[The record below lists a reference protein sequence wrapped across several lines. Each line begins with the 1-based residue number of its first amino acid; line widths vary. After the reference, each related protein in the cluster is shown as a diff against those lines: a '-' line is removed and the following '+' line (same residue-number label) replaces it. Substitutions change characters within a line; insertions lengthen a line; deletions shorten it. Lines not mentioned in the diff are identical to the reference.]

1 MIFLEATRLQEL
13 EIESIRVRQETQ
25 QRAVVLRVKD
35 SNLFLPIFVGHFE
48 VEAIRLKLMDIEV
61 QRPMTHDLLDSI
73 IDNLGATVDKIIV
86 SELKEDTF
94 YAKIIV
100 NYDSRTFEIDARPSD
115 AIALA
120 VRSGASIF
128 AEESVLEKAGV
139 NIEEKDLDHATDADI
154 SMLEDEVV
162 NLSAFS
168 DFIDS
173 LDLEDLG
180 ESR

>member
-1 MIFLEATRLQEL
+1 MVCLEVFSVQEL

-73 IDNLGATVDKIIV
+73 IENLGASVDKIVV

-100 NYDSRTFEIDARPSD
+100 NCDGKISEIDARPSD

-120 VRSGASIF
+120 VRTGASIF

-139 NIEEKDLDHATDADI
+139 NIDEKDLIQSEEETV
-154 SMLEDEVV
+154 LEDEGV
-162 NLSAFS
+162 NLSVFS

>member
-1 MIFLEATRLQEL
+1 VIFLEATQVQEL

-61 QRPMTHDLLDSI
+61 QRPMTHDLLDSVI
-73 IDNLGATVDKIIV
+73 YNLGATVDKIIV

-139 NIEEKDLDHATDADI
+139 NIEEKDLEQTTDDDI
-154 SMLEDEVV
+154 SMLDDETG

-173 LDLEDLG
+173 LDLENLG

>member
-1 MIFLEATRLQEL
+1 VQEL

-73 IDNLGATVDKIIV
+73 IENLGASVDKIVV

-100 NYDSRTFEIDARPSD
+100 NCDGKISEIDARPSD

-120 VRSGASIF
+120 VRTGASIF

-139 NIEEKDLDHATDADI
+139 NIDEKDLIQSEEETV
-154 SMLEDEVV
+154 LEDEGA
-162 NLSAFS
+162 NLSVFS

>member
-1 MIFLEATRLQEL
+1 MQEL

-73 IDNLGATVDKIIV
+73 IDNLGATVDRIIV

-120 VRSGASIF
+120 VRSGDSIF

-139 NIEEKDLDHATDADI
+139 NIEEKDLDQATDADI

>member
-1 MIFLEATRLQEL
+1 MQEL

-73 IDNLGATVDKIIV
+73 IDNLGATVDRIIV

-100 NYDSRTFEIDARPSD
+100 SYDSRTFEIDARPSD

-139 NIEEKDLDHATDADI
+139 NIEEKDLDQATDADI

>member
-1 MIFLEATRLQEL
+1 
-13 EIESIRVRQETQ
+13 
-25 QRAVVLRVKD
+25 
-35 SNLFLPIFVGHFE
+35 
-48 VEAIRLKLMDIEV
+48 MDIEV

-139 NIEEKDLDHATDADI
+139 NIEEKDLDQTTDADI

>member
-1 MIFLEATRLQEL
+1 MVVLEL

-48 VEAIRLKLMDIEV
+48 VEALRLKLMDIEV
-61 QRPMTHDLLDSI
+61 QRPMTHDLLGSI
-73 IDNLGATVDKIIV
+73 IDNLGASVNRIIV
-86 SELKEDTF
+86 SELKQDTF

-100 NYDSRTFEIDARPSD
+100 DSDGKTFEIDARPSD

-120 VRSGASIF
+120 VRSGAPIF
-128 AEESVLEKAGV
+128 AEEAVLEKAGV
-139 NIEEKDLDHATDADI
+139 NIEDNDLDH
-154 SMLEDEVV
+154 SEDSGEGASAAAVPEDDLV

-168 DFIDS
+168 EFIDS

-180 ESR
+180 ESI

>member
-1 MIFLEATRLQEL
+1 MQEL

-61 QRPMTHDLLDSI
+61 QRPMTHDILDSI

-139 NIEEKDLDHATDADI
+139 NIEEKDLDQATDADI

>member
-1 MIFLEATRLQEL
+1 VQEL

-73 IDNLGATVDKIIV
+73 IYNLGATVDKIIV

-139 NIEEKDLDHATDADI
+139 NIEEKDLDQTTDDGI
-154 SMLEDEVV
+154 SILDDEAV
-162 NLSAFS
+162 NLSAFTE
-168 DFIDS
+168 FIDS
-173 LDLEDLG
+173 LDLENLG

>member
-1 MIFLEATRLQEL
+1 MQEL

-139 NIEEKDLDHATDADI
+139 NIEEKDLDQATDADI
-154 SMLEDEVV
+154 SMLEECH
-162 NLSAFS
+162 
-168 DFIDS
+168 
-173 LDLEDLG
+173 
-180 ESR
+180 

>member
-139 NIEEKDLDHATDADI
+139 NIEEKDLDQATDADI
-154 SMLEDEVV
+154 SMLDDETV

-168 DFIDS
+168 EFIDS
-173 LDLEDLG
+173 LDLENLG

>member
-1 MIFLEATRLQEL
+1 VQEL

-73 IDNLGATVDKIIV
+73 IYNLGATVDKIIV

-139 NIEEKDLDHATDADI
+139 NIEEKDLDQTTDDDI
-154 SMLEDEVV
+154 SILDDESV

-168 DFIDS
+168 EFIDS
-173 LDLEDLG
+173 LDLENLG

>member
-1 MIFLEATRLQEL
+1 MAVLEL

-61 QRPMTHDLLDSI
+61 QRPMTHDLLGSI
-73 IDNLGATVDKIIV
+73 IDNLGASVDRIIV
-86 SELKEDTF
+86 SELKQDTF

-100 NYDSRTFEIDARPSD
+100 DCDGKTFEIDARPSD

-120 VRSGASIF
+120 VRSGSPIF
-128 AEESVLEKAGV
+128 AEEAVLEKAGV
-139 NIEEKDLDHATDADI
+139 NIEDNDLDKSDDLIEEAD
-154 SMLEDEVV
+154 SLVPEDELV
-162 NLSAFS
+162 NLSIFVNT
-168 DFIDS
+168 F
-173 LDLEDLG
+173 LRFYFYNLKNY
-180 ESR
+180 

>member
-1 MIFLEATRLQEL
+1 MTVLEL

-61 QRPMTHDLLDSI
+61 QRPMTHDLLGSI
-73 IDNLGATVDKIIV
+73 IDNLGASVDRIIV
-86 SELKEDTF
+86 SELKQDTF

-100 NYDSRTFEIDARPSD
+100 DCNGNTFEIDARPSD

-120 VRSGASIF
+120 VRSGSPIF
-128 AEESVLEKAGV
+128 AEEAVLEKAGV
-139 NIEEKDLDHATDADI
+139 NIEDNDLDQ
-154 SMLEDEVV
+154 SEDSGEGTPAESSVPEDDLV

-180 ESR
+180 ESI

>member
-1 MIFLEATRLQEL
+1 VIFLEATQVQEL

-73 IDNLGATVDKIIV
+73 IYNLGATVDKIIV

-139 NIEEKDLDHATDADI
+139 NIEEKDLDQTTDDGI
-154 SMLEDEVV
+154 SILDDEAV
-162 NLSAFS
+162 NLSAFTE
-168 DFIDS
+168 FIDS
-173 LDLEDLG
+173 LDLENLG

>member
-1 MIFLEATRLQEL
+1 VQEL

-61 QRPMTHDLLDSI
+61 QRPMTHDLLDSVI
-73 IDNLGATVDKIIV
+73 YNLGATVDKIIV

-139 NIEEKDLDHATDADI
+139 NIEEKDLDQTTDDGI
-154 SMLEDEVV
+154 SILDDEAV
-162 NLSAFS
+162 NLSAFTE
-168 DFIDS
+168 FIDS
-173 LDLEDLG
+173 LDLENLG

>member
-1 MIFLEATRLQEL
+1 MLLEL

-25 QRAVVLRVKD
+25 QRALVLRVKD

-73 IDNLGATVDKIIV
+73 IDNLGAFVDRIIV
-86 SELKEDTF
+86 SELKQDTF

-100 NYDSRTFEIDARPSD
+100 NSDVETFEIDARPSD

-120 VRSGASIF
+120 VRTGSPIF
-128 AEESVLEKAGV
+128 AEEAVLEKAGV
-139 NIEEKDLDHATDADI
+139 NIEDDDLDHSEDSGEGASATVPKDDSI
-154 SMLEDEVV
+154 

-168 DFIDS
+168 EFIDS

-180 ESR
+180 ESI

>member
-1 MIFLEATRLQEL
+1 M
-13 EIESIRVRQETQ
+13 
-25 QRAVVLRVKD
+25 RVKD

-73 IDNLGATVDKIIV
+73 IENLGASVDKIVV

-100 NYDSRTFEIDARPSD
+100 NCDGKISEIDARPSD

-120 VRSGASIF
+120 VRTGASIF

-139 NIEEKDLDHATDADI
+139 NIDEKDLIQSEEETV
-154 SMLEDEVV
+154 LEDEGA
-162 NLSAFS
+162 NLSVFS

>member
-1 MIFLEATRLQEL
+1 MQEL

-73 IDNLGATVDKIIV
+73 IYNLGATVDKIIV

-139 NIEEKDLDHATDADI
+139 NIEEKDLDQTTDDDI
-154 SMLEDEVV
+154 SMLDDETV

-168 DFIDS
+168 EFIDS
-173 LDLEDLG
+173 LDLENLG

>member
-1 MIFLEATRLQEL
+1 VQEL

-61 QRPMTHDLLDSI
+61 QRPMTHDLLDSVI
-73 IDNLGATVDKIIV
+73 YNLGATVDKIIV

-139 NIEEKDLDHATDADI
+139 NIEEKDLEQTTDDDI
-154 SMLEDEVV
+154 SMLDDETG

-173 LDLEDLG
+173 LDLENLG

>member
-1 MIFLEATRLQEL
+1 MQEL

-139 NIEEKDLDHATDADI
+139 NIEEKDLDQTTDADI

>member
-1 MIFLEATRLQEL
+1 MQEL

-139 NIEEKDLDHATDADI
+139 NIEEKDLDQATDADI

-180 ESR
+180 ESH

>member
-1 MIFLEATRLQEL
+1 VIFLEATRLQEL

-139 NIEEKDLDHATDADI
+139 NIEEKDLDQATDADI

>member
-1 MIFLEATRLQEL
+1 LQEL

-139 NIEEKDLDHATDADI
+139 NIEEKDLDQATDDDI
-154 SMLEDEVV
+154 SMLDDEVV

>member
-1 MIFLEATRLQEL
+1 
-13 EIESIRVRQETQ
+13 
-25 QRAVVLRVKD
+25 
-35 SNLFLPIFVGHFE
+35 
-48 VEAIRLKLMDIEV
+48 MDIEV

-73 IDNLGATVDKIIV
+73 IENLGASVDKIVV

-100 NYDSRTFEIDARPSD
+100 NCDGKISEIDARPSD

-120 VRSGASIF
+120 VRTGASIF

-139 NIEEKDLDHATDADI
+139 NIDEKDLIQSEEETV
-154 SMLEDEVV
+154 LEDEGA
-162 NLSAFS
+162 NLSVFS

>member
-1 MIFLEATRLQEL
+1 
-13 EIESIRVRQETQ
+13 
-25 QRAVVLRVKD
+25 
-35 SNLFLPIFVGHFE
+35 
-48 VEAIRLKLMDIEV
+48 
-61 QRPMTHDLLDSI
+61 MTHDLLDSI
-73 IDNLGATVDKIIV
+73 IDNLGATVDRIIV

-139 NIEEKDLDHATDADI
+139 NIEEKDLDQATDADI

>member
-1 MIFLEATRLQEL
+1 MQEL

-128 AEESVLEKAGV
+128 AEETVLEKAGV
-139 NIEEKDLDHATDADI
+139 NIEEKDLDQATDADI

>member
-1 MIFLEATRLQEL
+1 MQEL

-139 NIEEKDLDHATDADI
+139 NIEEKDLDQTTDDGI
-154 SMLEDEVV
+154 SILDDEAV
-162 NLSAFS
+162 NLSAFTE
-168 DFIDS
+168 FIDS
-173 LDLEDLG
+173 LDLENLG

>member
-1 MIFLEATRLQEL
+1 MC
-13 EIESIRVRQETQ
+13 IRDR
-25 QRAVVLRVKD
+25 RAVVLRVKD

-73 IDNLGATVDKIIV
+73 IENLGASVDKIVV

-100 NYDSRTFEIDARPSD
+100 NCDGKISEIDARPSD

-120 VRSGASIF
+120 VRTGASIF

-139 NIEEKDLDHATDADI
+139 NIDEKDLIQSEEETV
-154 SMLEDEVV
+154 LEDEGV
-162 NLSAFS
+162 NLSVFS

>member
-1 MIFLEATRLQEL
+1 MAVLEL

-61 QRPMTHDLLDSI
+61 QRPMTHDLLGSI
-73 IDNLGATVDKIIV
+73 IDNLGASVDRIIV
-86 SELKEDTF
+86 SELKQDTF

-100 NYDSRTFEIDARPSD
+100 DCDGKTFEIDARPSD

-120 VRSGASIF
+120 VRSGSPIF
-128 AEESVLEKAGV
+128 AEEAVLEKAGV
-139 NIEEKDLDHATDADI
+139 NIDDNDLDQ
-154 SMLEDEVV
+154 SEDSGEGTSAAFVPEEDLV

-180 ESR
+180 ESI

>member
-1 MIFLEATRLQEL
+1 MAVLEL

-61 QRPMTHDLLDSI
+61 QRPMTHDLLGSI
-73 IDNLGATVDKIIV
+73 IDNLGASVDRIIV
-86 SELKEDTF
+86 SELKQDTF

-100 NYDSRTFEIDARPSD
+100 DCDGKTFEIDARPSD

-120 VRSGASIF
+120 VRSGSPIF
-128 AEESVLEKAGV
+128 AEEAVLEKAGV
-139 NIEEKDLDHATDADI
+139 NIEDNDLDKSDDLIEEAD
-154 SMLEDEVV
+154 SLVPEDELV

-173 LDLEDLG
+173 LDLGDLG
-180 ESR
+180 DAT

>member
-1 MIFLEATRLQEL
+1 MQEL

-61 QRPMTHDLLDSI
+61 QRPMTHDLLDSVI
-73 IDNLGATVDKIIV
+73 YNLGATVDKIIV

-139 NIEEKDLDHATDADI
+139 NIEEKDLDQATDDDI
-154 SMLEDEVV
+154 SMLDDEVV

>member
-1 MIFLEATRLQEL
+1 MQEL

-73 IDNLGATVDKIIV
+73 IYNLGATVDKIIV

-139 NIEEKDLDHATDADI
+139 NIEEKDLDQTTDDDI
-154 SMLEDEVV
+154 SILDDESV

-168 DFIDS
+168 EFIDS
-173 LDLEDLG
+173 LDLENLG

>member
-139 NIEEKDLDHATDADI
+139 NIEEKDLDQATDADI

>member
-1 MIFLEATRLQEL
+1 MQEL

-73 IDNLGATVDKIIV
+73 IDNLGATVDRIIV

-139 NIEEKDLDHATDADI
+139 NIEEKDLDQATDADI

>member
-1 MIFLEATRLQEL
+1 MQEL

-61 QRPMTHDLLDSI
+61 QRPMTHDLLDSVI
-73 IDNLGATVDKIIV
+73 YNLGATVDKIIV

-139 NIEEKDLDHATDADI
+139 NIEEKDLDQTTDDGI
-154 SMLEDEVV
+154 SILDDEAV
-162 NLSAFS
+162 NLSAFTE
-168 DFIDS
+168 FIDS
-173 LDLEDLG
+173 LDLENLG

>member
-1 MIFLEATRLQEL
+1 MQEL

-139 NIEEKDLDHATDADI
+139 NIEEKDLDQATDADI
-154 SMLEDEVV
+154 SMLEDDGV
-162 NLSAFS
+162 NRSAFS

-173 LDLEDLG
+173 LD
-180 ESR
+180 

>member
-1 MIFLEATRLQEL
+1 VIVVLEL

-73 IDNLGATVDKIIV
+73 IENLGASVDKIVV

-94 YAKIIV
+94 FAKIIV
-100 NYDSRTFEIDARPSD
+100 NANGEVFEIDARPSD

-120 VRSGASIF
+120 VRAGSPIF
-128 AEESVLEKAGV
+128 AEESVLDKAGV
-139 NIEEKDLDHATDADI
+139 NLDDKDLKQSETSSATIADNI
-154 SMLEDEVV
+154 VSEDELV
-162 NLSAFS
+162 NLSVFN

-180 ESR
+180 ESK